1 MGMIVLKGGI
11 LIDGTGRPPIEDA
24 VVLIENGHFK
34 TVGRIDEVALPAADT
49 ILDTTGRTL
58 IPGLINMHVH
68 LCLEPNEDS
77 QNFCMETETGEMAL
91 GSLKNAQIALSRGVT
106 TVRDLGAKDGVN
118 LAVKKVIEAGWFEG
132 PRIFASGPCITA
144 VGGHGHFIGTE
155 VQGEDQVRQAVREN
169 IEAGADVIKFMASG
183 GLLTSGG
190 EGEMAVL
197 SEAELKAGVDEAHRA
212 GVRTAAHATTA
223 AGVRAAVNAGIDTVE
238 HATFVDDEG
247 IRLMKERDTAVIMT
261 LAAPYL
267 VEFMGSEA
275 GLKPE
280 VLEKSRGRFK
290 QKVESYKTLLG
301 EGIRIGVGSDAG
313 TPLNEHHDFAREIE
327 LMVQEGDIS
336 PLEAIRSATQLGAV
350 LLGWE
355 DLIGTVEEGKL
366 ADLVVLS
373 GNPLDD
379 IENLR
384 CVEMVFVGG
393 EEVSSKKISPPEA

>member
-1 MGMIVLKGGI
+1 MEMIVLKGGR
-11 LIDGTGRPPIEDA
+11 LIDGTGKPPIEDA
-24 VVLIENGHFK
+24 VVVIENGRFK
-34 TVGRIDEVALPAADT
+34 TVGKLNEVAVTTNET
-49 ILDTTGRTL
+49 IIDTTGKTL
-58 IPGLINMHVH
+58 IPGLINLHVH

-77 QNFCMETETGEMAL
+77 QSFCMKESTVAL
-91 GSLKNAQIALSRGVT
+91 ALQSLKNAHIALAHGVT
-106 TVRDLGAKDGVN
+106 SVRDLGAKDGVN
-118 LAVKKVIEAGWFEG
+118 LEVKRAIEAGWFQG
-132 PRIFASGPCITA
+132 PRIFAFGPCITA

-155 VQGEDQVRQAVREN
+155 VQGEDQVRHAVKKN
-169 IEAGADVIKFMASG
+169 LEAGADVIKFMASG

-212 GVRTAAHATTA
+212 DVRTAAHATTA
-223 AGVRAAVNAGIDTVE
+223 AGVKAAVNAGIDTIE

-247 IRLMKERDTAVIMT
+247 IRLMKEQDTAVIIT

-267 VEFMGSEA
+267 VEFMGPEA
-275 GLKPE
+275 GIKPE
-280 VLEKSRGRFK
+280 VLKKSRGRFQ
-290 QKVESYKTLLG
+290 QKIKSYKMLLE

-327 LMVQEGDIS
+327 LMVQEGGIS
-336 PLEAIRSATQLGAV
+336 PLEAIQAATQLGAT

-355 DLIGTVEEGKL
+355 DRIGTVEEGKL

-379 IENLR
+379 IKNLR
-384 CVEMVFVGG
+384 CVEMVFVNG
-393 EEVSSKKISPPEA
+393 KAAAL

>member
-77 QNFCMETETGEMAL
+77 QDFCMKTETGEMAL

-106 TVRDLGAKDGVN
+106 TVRDLGAKAGVN
-118 LAVKKVIEAGWFEG
+118 LAVKKAIEAGWFEG

-155 VQGEDQVRQAVREN
+155 VQGEDQMRHAVKKN
-169 IEAGADVIKFMASG
+169 LEAGADVIKFMASG

-190 EGEMAVL
+190 EWEMAVL

-223 AGVRAAVNAGIDTVE
+223 AGVRAAVKAGIDTVE

-267 VEFMGSEA
+267 VEFMGPEA

-290 QKVESYKTLLG
+290 QKVESYKMLLC

-313 TPLNEHHDFAREIE
+313 TPLNGHHDFAREIE
-327 LMVQEGDIS
+327 LMVQEGGIS

-355 DLIGTVEEGKL
+355 DRIGTVEEGKL

-373 GNPLDD
+373 ENPLED
-379 IENLR
+379 INNLR
-384 CVEMVFVGG
+384 CVEMVFVSG
-393 EEVSSKKISPPEA
+393 KAAAL